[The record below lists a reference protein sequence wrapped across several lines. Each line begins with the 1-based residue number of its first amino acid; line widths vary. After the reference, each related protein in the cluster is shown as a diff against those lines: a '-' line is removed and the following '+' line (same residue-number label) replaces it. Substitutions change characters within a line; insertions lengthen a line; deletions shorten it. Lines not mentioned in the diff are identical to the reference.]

1 MNSDLEK
8 DQTPAG
14 ASEESTVIQEW
25 SRFELGLTG
34 EVAPEAIHARLFEK
48 LEENE
53 FFPIPYTVLAHDLLT
68 LESQEAR
75 DEKVKRPS
83 VQQLLRLPIKHA
95 VDAIFSEKFF
105 ELEPE
110 KRKKAW
116 NQLWE
121 AAAISPEDRQRLQ
134 DFQPLL
140 TLDGSKTIPEGDRFR
155 PLIAALEK
163 LVSTPRLLRPA
174 LRKTLVHKIVLTK
187 LDGQKLARDF
197 IVAHPGWK
205 DVDPLFLSLVA
216 GESQEYVAKGTKV
229 NVLKRTKATTE
240 TSSPLTI
247 WQILGIACF
256 ALVTI
261 LRFMNIGTKTQ
272 QIYKPTYAP
281 TYSRS
286 SVPSP
291 TPSETHYEPASG
303 GLFVGH
309 GYRLRN
315 AARTG
320 WESWNS
326 GLSIISKQSKEY
338 KILNTYD
345 KCHSDE
351 LKGVWPMALAKFN
364 PGECKLTR
372 IVKQSGGV
380 PTLDVL
386 VEFDGGEILYHLVP

>member
-1 MNSDLEK
+1 MNSDFDK
-8 DQTPAG
+8 DQSPEG
-14 ASEESTVIQEW
+14 SSEESTVIQEW
-25 SRFELGLTG
+25 SRFELGLSG
-34 EVAPEAIHARLFEK
+34 EETPEAIHGRLFEK

-68 LESQEAR
+68 LESQESR

-110 KRKKAW
+110 KKKKAW

-121 AAAISPEDRQRLQ
+121 AAAVAPEDRQRLK
-134 DFQPLL
+134 DFEPLL
-140 TLDGSKTIPEGDRFR
+140 TLESSRTFSEGDRYR
-155 PLIAALEK
+155 PLVVALEK
-163 LVSTPRLLRPA
+163 LALTPRLLRPV
-174 LRKTLVHKIVLTK
+174 LRKELQSGLK
-187 LDGQKLARDF
+187 LAKSDGQKLAQDF
-197 IVAHPGWK
+197 IAAHPGWK

-216 GESQEYVAKGTKV
+216 GESQEYVAGRTKV
-229 NVLKRTKATTE
+229 NLLKKSKATTQ
-240 TSSPLTI
+240 TSSPLTV

-261 LRFMNIGTKTQ
+261 LRFMNIGTKAQ
-272 QIYKPTYAP
+272 KIYKPTYAP
-281 TYSRS
+281 MYSSS
-286 SVPSP
+286 SVPRP
-291 TPSETHYEPASG
+291 TPSETRYEPTSG

-320 WESWNS
+320 WEGWQS

-338 KILNTYD
+338 EILNTFD
-345 KCHSDE
+345 KCHSDQ
-351 LKGVWPMALAKFN
+351 LKGVWPVPLAKFN

-372 IVKQSGGV
+372 IVKQRSST
-380 PTLDVL
+380 PALDVL

>member
-14 ASEESTVIQEW
+14 ASKESTVIQEW

-68 LESQEAR
+68 LETQEAR

-121 AAAISPEDRQRLQ
+121 AAAISPEDRQRLK

-140 TLDGSKTIPEGDRFR
+140 TLEGSKTIPEGDRFR

-281 TYSRS
+281 TYSS
-286 SVPSP
+286 PSVPSNFPSGVSPGP
-291 TPSETHYEPASG
+291 TSG
-303 GLFVGH
+303 SSFVGH
-309 GYRLRN
+309 EYRTRN
-315 AARTG
+315 TAKTG
-320 WESWNS
+320 WRAWKS
-326 GLSIISKQSKEY
+326 GHSLINKQSKAY
-338 KILNTYD
+338 NILNTRD
-345 KCHSDE
+345 QCDSDE
-351 LKGVWPMALAKFN
+351 LRGVWPAALPRLN
-364 PGECKLTR
+364 IGECKLTR